1 MPHLDLLLGLDVGT
15 TNVKCLALDSAGKIL
30 FQADER
36 TPLSRPKPGWTD
48 FEPEPIWQAACR
60 TVRAVVAKV
69 DSPERIKG
77 IAVAGGA
84 ESRFPIDKAGRSV
97 GAPVPLFGLKPT
109 D

>member
-77 IAVAGGA
+77 IAVAAVA
-84 ESRFPIDKAGRSV
+84 ESLFPIHNA
-97 GAPVPLFGLKPT
+97 AHPLPPPIASSDPT
-109 D
+109 PP